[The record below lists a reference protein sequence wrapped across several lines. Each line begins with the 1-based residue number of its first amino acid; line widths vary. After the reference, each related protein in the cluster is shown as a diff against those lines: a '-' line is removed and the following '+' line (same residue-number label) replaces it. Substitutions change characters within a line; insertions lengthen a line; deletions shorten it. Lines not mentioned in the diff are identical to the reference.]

1 MNEKYNAY
9 LVSDS
14 TGETLDRIF
23 LSLKSQFANFDY
35 EKKEFAFIRTE
46 QQIDKI
52 IKECQEL
59 ENAIIL
65 YTIVETK
72 LAKYLAGQS
81 EKFSVPC
88 FGVLGNLILSFSK
101 LLNQKAIHKPSAQ
114 HVLDEDY
121 YKRIEAIQFTMTR
134 DDGKKV
140 DDINDADVVLL
151 GVSRTSKTPTSIYL
165 ANRGYKTVN
174 IPLVLDQ
181 KIPKELKAN
190 TKSCIIG
197 LVADPERLS
206 DIRRNRVA
214 IMKDQKIKDYTNLE
228 SIKKEVE
235 DSKILFKKNNWPVI
249 DVTRRSVE
257 ETAASILKIIDI
269 KKNKWKLF

>member
-1 MNEKYNAY
+1 MNHKYNVY

-23 LSLKSQFANFDY
+23 LSLKSQFANFEY
-35 EKKEFAFIRTE
+35 KKKEFAFVRTE

-52 IKECQEL
+52 INECNKYNNSL
-59 ENAIIL
+59 IL

-72 LAKYLAGQS
+72 LAKYISSMS
-81 EKFSVPC
+81 EKNNVPC
-88 FGVLGNLILSFSK
+88 FGILGNLILSFSK
-101 LLNQKAIHKPSAQ
+101 LLNQRAIHKPSAQ
-114 HVLDEDY
+114 HVLDDDY
-121 YKRIEAIQFTMTR
+121 YKRIEAIQFTMAH

-140 DDINDADVVLL
+140 DDINNADVILL

-165 ANRGYKTVN
+165 ANRGYKTIN

-181 KIPKELKAN
+181 TIPKDLISN
-190 TKSCIIG
+190 TKACIIG
-197 LVADPERLS
+197 LIADPERLA

-214 IMKDQKIKDYTNLE
+214 IMQEQNLKDYTDLNF
-228 SIKKEVE
+228 IKKEVQ
-235 DSKILFKKNNWPVI
+235 DSRNLFKKNNWPVI

-257 ETAASILKIIDI
+257 ETAASILKIIEI
-269 KKNKWKLF
+269 KKTK

>member
-1 MNEKYNAY
+1 MNEKYNVY

-23 LSLKSQFANFDY
+23 LSLKSQFANFEY
-35 EKKEFAFIRTE
+35 NKKEFAFVRTE

-52 IKECQEL
+52 IKECVNL
-59 ENAIIL
+59 ENSLIL

-72 LAKYLAGQS
+72 LAKYISNQS
-81 EKFSVPC
+81 NKNSVPC
-88 FGVLGNLILSFSK
+88 FGILGNLILSFSK

-121 YKRIEAIQFTMTR
+121 YKRIEAIQFTMAH
-134 DDGKKV
+134 DDGKKI
-140 DDINDADVVLL
+140 DDLKNADVILL

-165 ANRGYKTVN
+165 ANRGYKTIN
-174 IPLVLDQ
+174 IPLVLDH
-181 KIPKELKAN
+181 KIPKSLSNSSA
-190 TKSCIIG
+190 CIIG
-197 LVADPERLS
+197 LVADPERLA

-214 IMKDQKIKDYTNLE
+214 IMNDHNLKEYTDLD
-228 SIKKEVE
+228 SIKKEVNE
-235 DSKILFKKNNWPVI
+235 SKNIFKRNNWPII

-257 ETAASILKIIDI
+257 ETAASILKIIEI
-269 KKNKWKLF
+269 KKHK

>member
-1 MNEKYNAY
+1 M
-9 LVSDS
+9 
-14 TGETLDRIF
+14 
-23 LSLKSQFANFDY
+23 
-35 EKKEFAFIRTE
+35 
-46 QQIDKI
+46 
-52 IKECQEL
+52 
-59 ENAIIL
+59 
-65 YTIVETK
+65 
-72 LAKYLAGQS
+72 AKYLANQS
-81 EKFSVPC
+81 EKFAVPC

-121 YKRIEAIQFTMTR
+121 YKRIEAIQFTMSH

-140 DDINDADVVLL
+140 DDTNNADVILL

-174 IPLVLDQ
+174 IPLVLNQ
-181 KIPKELKAN
+181 KIPEDLKSN
-190 TKSCIIG
+190 TTSCIVG
-197 LVADPERLS
+197 LVADPARLS
-206 DIRRNRVA
+206 DSRRQRVA
-214 IMKDQKIKDYTNLE
+214 IMTEQRIKDYTDLN

-235 DSKILFKKNNWPVI
+235 DSKKLFKQNNWPII

-269 KKNKWKLF
+269 QKNK

>member
-1 MNEKYNAY
+1 MNEKYNVY

-23 LSLKSQFANFDY
+23 LSLKSQFANFEY
-35 EKKEFAFIRTE
+35 EKKEFAFVRTE

-52 IKECQEL
+52 IKECVNL
-59 ENAIIL
+59 ENSLIL

-72 LAKYLAGQS
+72 LAKYISSQS
-81 EKFSVPC
+81 EKNSLPC
-88 FGVLGNLILSFSK
+88 FGILGNLILSFSK

-114 HVLDEDY
+114 HVLDDDY
-121 YKRIEAIQFTMTR
+121 YKRIEAIQFTMAH

-140 DDINDADVVLL
+140 DDVVSADVILL

-165 ANRGYKTVN
+165 ANRGYKTIN
-174 IPLVLDQ
+174 IPLVLDH
-181 KIPKELKAN
+181 KIPDGLTSNKKA
-190 TKSCIIG
+190 CIVG
-197 LVADPERLS
+197 LVADPERLA

-214 IMKDQKIKDYTNLE
+214 IMKDHKLKEYTDLE
-228 SIKKEVE
+228 FIKKEIQ
-235 DSKILFKKNNWPVI
+235 DSKNLFKKNNWPII

-257 ETAASILKIIDI
+257 ETAASILKIIEI
-269 KKNKWKLF
+269 KKHK